1 VKHLNMYLGRGIVVF
16 VIMALFFLG
25 SGHEVMARQYS
36 SLYSGVRPLGM
47 GNAFIAVADDENALF
62 YNPAG
67 LSRLS
72 MTQIGIFNPLIEASK
87 ESIDFVLDAKDA
99 DLDDT
104 GEVADLLRGYAGEH
118 QHFRVGVFPHV
129 GFNMANVGVMIGGLA
144 QSTIDA
150 DIRNPVW
157 PEAHVA
163 IISDYG
169 ILGGAGLKLPITG
182 LRAGAAL
189 KFIQRESLNETYT
202 ATDIAADDFEDR
214 LEDELYSGS
223 GLSADIGIIYQL
235 PFFRIFDTNAALIA
249 QNVPEMDMGDARDID
264 TQVHFGLS
272 MEKSFAAFSL
282 VSAFDYRDI
291 TGAVE
296 ENDDISKKIHLGTE
310 LKFLRAFS
318 VRAGLNQGYFSAGAT
333 MDFWIMRFEFATYAV
348 EVGEYGGQREDR
360 RYVGQVTM
368 GW

>member
-1 VKHLNMYLGRGIVVF
+1 VKDFDRYLGRGIVFF
-16 VIMALFFLG
+16 VIMALFLLY
-25 SGHEVMARQYS
+25 SRHEAISKQYPAP
-36 SLYSGVRPLGM
+36 YSGVRPLGM
-47 GNAFIAVADDENALF
+47 GNAFIAVADDESALF

-72 MTQIGIFNPLIEASK
+72 MTQIAIFNPLIETSK
-87 ESIDFVLDAKDA
+87 KSIDFVLDAEDT

-104 GEVADLLRGYAGEH
+104 GEVADLLKEYVGEH
-118 QHFRVGVFPHV
+118 QHFRVGIFPHV
-129 GFNMANVGVMIGGLA
+129 GFNMANMGVMIGGLA

-157 PEAHVA
+157 PEAYVD
-163 IISDYG
+163 IVTDYG

-182 LRAGAAL
+182 LRAGATL
-189 KFIQRESLNETYT
+189 KFIQRESLDEVYT

-214 LEDELYSGS
+214 LEDDYYSGS
-223 GLSADIGIIYQL
+223 GLSADIGVIYEL
-235 PFFRIFDTNAALIA
+235 PYVWIFDTNVALVA
-249 QNVPEMDMGDARDID
+249 QNIPGMDMGDASDID

-272 MEKSFAAFSL
+272 MEKSFTAFSL

-296 ENDDISKKIHLGTE
+296 GNDDISKKIHLGTE

-333 MDFWIMRFEFATYAV
+333 MDFLFMRFEFATYAA
-348 EVGEYGGQREDR
+348 EVGEYGGQRGDR
-360 RYVGQVTM
+360 RYVGQVTI

>member
-1 VKHLNMYLGRGIVVF
+1 VKYFNRYLGRGIIVF
-16 VIMALFFLG
+16 VIMALFSLG
-25 SGHEVMARQYS
+25 SGHELMARQYP
-36 SLYSGVRPLGM
+36 SLYRGVRPLGM
-47 GNAFIAVADDENALF
+47 GDAFIALADDENALF

-72 MTQIGIFNPLIEASK
+72 MTQIAVFNPLIEASK
-87 ESIDFVLDAKDA
+87 ESIDLVQDAKDA

-104 GEVADLLRGYAGEH
+104 GEVADLLRKYVGEH
-118 QHFRVGVFPHV
+118 QHFRVGIFPHV
-129 GFNMANVGVMIGGLA
+129 GFNVANMGVMIGGLG
-144 QSTIDA
+144 QGTIDA

-157 PEAHVA
+157 PEAHVD
-163 IISDYG
+163 IITDYG
-169 ILGGAGLKLPITG
+169 ILGGVGLKLPLTG
-182 LRAGAAL
+182 LHAGAAL
-189 KFIQRESLNETYT
+189 KFIQRESLNEVYT

-223 GLSADIGIIYQL
+223 GLSADIGIIYRL
-235 PFFRIFDTNAALIA
+235 PFVRIFDTDVALVA
-249 QNVPEMDMGDARDID
+249 QNVPEMDMGNARDID

-272 MEKSFAAFSL
+272 MEKSFAAFTL
-282 VSAFDYRDI
+282 ISAFDYQDI

-333 MDFWIMRFEFATYAV
+333 MDFWIMRFEFATYAE

-360 RYVGQVTM
+360 RYVGQVTI